1 MVDPWSFCPFEAD
14 VKVAALH
21 EESQTAPDFLQ
32 STLRVRMEGKAVRRA
47 SGKAFLFASL
57 RD

>member
-1 MVDPWSFCPFEAD
+1 MVDPGPFEAD
-14 VKVAALH
+14 VKVAAQH

-32 STLRVRMEGKAVRRA
+32 STQRVRMEGKAVRRA
-47 SGKAFLFASL
+47 TRRVFLFASL